1 MKRAERTPA
10 DGEARAAHALEDLA
24 QAKALLADDRA
35 ALLLAQPFVG
45 HLAMHLDIAVG
56 AFEQAMAVDGRSLFF
71 DAARVLALSE
81 VERRFLL
88 AHGVWHCALLHP
100 FRRDG
105 RDQECW
111 DRAADAEV
119 NGILAKDWPIPESVA
134 HLPAEGRSADQIC
147 AALDPGKLEPR
158 GPLADAHWPP
168 PAEQVLEGEW
178 LDRIRLAMQGAEQS
192 GDDVPGAVAK
202 LVSARGRAVTPW
214 RTLLRTFVTDA
225 SGDVRTWLPPNR
237 RHVHRGLF
245 LPSRR
250 TPQLHFAVLLD
261 TSASTE
267 PVQPAFL
274 GELAEILRSLPS
286 YELLILQGDARVQ
299 DEARFDSRHPFVPT
313 AVRLQG
319 FGGTSFIPAFERV
332 EKETPPPSVFIVF
345 TDGEGTP
352 PTRPPSFPVIW
363 ALSPGGSA
371 PVPWGHRVPLELD
384 RKEARA

>member
-1 MKRAERTPA
+1 MKREPSPA
-10 DGEARAAHALEDLA
+10 DGEAKAAQDIQDTA
-24 QAKALLADDRA
+24 QVKAMLADDRA

-45 HLAMHLDIAVG
+45 HLALHLDIVVG
-56 AFEQAMAVDGRSLFF
+56 SFDQAMAVDGRCLFF
-71 DAARVLALSE
+71 DAARVIALSE

-100 FRRDG
+100 FRQDG

-119 NGILAKDWPIPESVA
+119 NGILAKDWPIPDSVTTI
-134 HLPAEGRSADQIC
+134 PAEGRSADEIC
-147 AALDPGKLEPR
+147 AALNPDALEPR

-168 PAEQVLEGEW
+168 REGQVLKNEW
-178 LDRIRLAMQGAEQS
+178 IERVRLALQGAQQAGS
-192 GDDVPGAVAK
+192 DVPGAIAKMVA
-202 LVSARGRAVTPW
+202 AQGRASTPW
-214 RTLLRTFVTDA
+214 RTLLRTFMGDV
-225 SGDVRTWLPPNR
+225 SGDVRVWLPPNR

-250 TPQLHFAVLLD
+250 TPQLRFAVLLD

-274 GELAEILRSLPS
+274 SELAEILRSLPN
-286 YELLILQGDARVQ
+286 YELLLLQGDAAVH
-299 DEARFDSRHPFVPT
+299 DVARFDSRHPFVPGSM
-313 AVRLQG
+313 RLQG
-319 FGGTSFIPAFERV
+319 FGGTSFVPAFERV
-332 EKETPPPSVFIVF
+332 DREMPPPSVFIVF

-352 PTRPPSFPVIW
+352 PKHPPAYPVIW

-371 PVPWGHRVPLELD
+371 PVPWGHRVPLVPD
-384 RKEARA
+384 GIEARA

>member
-1 MKRAERTPA
+1 
-10 DGEARAAHALEDLA
+10 
-24 QAKALLADDRA
+24 
-35 ALLLAQPFVG
+35 
-45 HLAMHLDIAVG
+45 
-56 AFEQAMAVDGRSLFF
+56 
-71 DAARVLALSE
+71 
-81 VERRFLL
+81 
-88 AHGVWHCALLHP
+88 
-100 FRRDG
+100 
-105 RDQECW
+105 
-111 DRAADAEV
+111 
-119 NGILAKDWPIPESVA
+119 
-134 HLPAEGRSADQIC
+134 
-147 AALDPGKLEPR
+147 
-158 GPLADAHWPP
+158 
-168 PAEQVLEGEW
+168 
-178 LDRIRLAMQGAEQS
+178 MQGAEQS

>member
-1 MKRAERTPA
+1 MKREPSPA
-10 DGEARAAHALEDLA
+10 DGEAKAAQDIQDTA
-24 QAKALLADDRA
+24 QVKAMLADDRA

-45 HLAMHLDIAVG
+45 HLALHLDIVVG
-56 AFEQAMAVDGRSLFF
+56 SFDQAMAVDGRCLFF

-100 FRRDG
+100 FRQDG

-111 DRAADAEV
+111 DRAVDAEV
-119 NGILAKDWPIPESVA
+119 NGILAKDWPIPGSVTTIQ
-134 HLPAEGRSADQIC
+134 AEGRSADEIC
-147 AALDPGKLEPR
+147 ASLDPDALEPR

-168 PAEQVLEGEW
+168 REGQALQSEW
-178 LDRIRLAMQGAEQS
+178 IERIRLALQGAQQAGS
-192 GDDVPGAVAK
+192 DVPGAIAK
-202 LVSARGRAVTPW
+202 MVSAQGRASTPW
-214 RTLLRTFVTDA
+214 RTLLRTFMGDV
-225 SGDVRTWLPPNR
+225 SGDVRVWLPPNR

-250 TPQLHFAVLLD
+250 TPQLRFAVLLD

-274 GELAEILRSLPS
+274 SELGEILRSLPN
-286 YELLILQGDARVQ
+286 YELLLLQGDAAVQ
-299 DEARFDSRHPFVPT
+299 DVARFDARHPFVPGSM
-313 AVRLQG
+313 RLQG
-319 FGGTSFIPAFERV
+319 FGGTSFVPAFERV
-332 EKETPPPSVFIVF
+332 DREMPPPSVFIVF

-352 PTRPPSFPVIW
+352 PKHPPAYPVIW

-371 PVPWGHRVPLELD
+371 PVSWGHRVPLVLD
-384 RKEARA
+384 GIEARA